1 MEKSARILTVILLF
15 FGMAHAGAEG
25 FRVRSMT
32 PITVDAT
39 VPEPQTVE
47 IGYNDAIGVVFAQN
61 PAYIKAIEIE
71 VKIPKS
77 MLEYQNSMAWGLY
90 RKVQPLPNAKKID
103 YQAEEISLQSLPSR
117 LTFVLQI
124 PLRKDHGLKTSPYAT
139 VLQSIQDPSK
149 GPLLF
154 RLLPIMK
161 GLPEDIE
168 AIGFTVRIKPIL
180 ADEGAFRLGIEYP
193 QGEQKPVTVYIDDVP
208 VQNPKATQILAT
220 GTHHLSV
227 VSDDYRNELRVFT
240 VEQARMTELSVRMQ
254 DTAPRLYLLAPE
266 NARVYLDDVEL
277 ANAKDGMVIE
287 PGDHTVRFTIGD
299 YEVTRPLTIEKGKD
313 YTVSMLID
321 VNITVSP

>member
-1 MEKSARILTVILLF
+1 MGKSMRILTGFLLYIC
-15 FGMAHAGAEG
+15 MASAGAEG

-32 PITVDAT
+32 PITVDASR
-39 VPEPQTVE
+39 PEPQIAE

-61 PAYIKAIEIE
+61 PAFIKAIEIE
-71 VKIPKS
+71 VKIPKAI
-77 MLEYQNSMAWGLY
+77 LEYQNSMAWGLY
-90 RKVQPLPNAKKID
+90 RQVQPIPNAKKID

-139 VLQSIQDPSK
+139 VLQTVQDPSK

-154 RLLPIMK
+154 RLLPVMK

-168 AIGFTVRIKPIL
+168 SLGFAVRVKPIL
-180 ADEGAFRLGIEYP
+180 ADEGAFRLGLEYP
-193 QGEQKPVTVYIDDVP
+193 QGEQKAVAVYIDDVP
-208 VQNPKATQILAT
+208 VQNPKNAQILAT
-220 GTHHLSV
+220 GTHHLSI

-240 VEQARMTELSVRMQ
+240 VEQARVTELSVRMQ
-254 DTAPRLYLLAPE
+254 DTAPRLYILAPE
-266 NARVYLDDVEL
+266 NARVFFDGAEI
-277 ANAKDGMVIE
+277 AGAKDGMVVE

-299 YEVTRPLTIEKGKD
+299 YEVTRPLTVEKGKD